1 MFQGYRVLNSH
12 LNPTTNRQEYNKNG
26 KNRLQQ
32 FTDGHGIWDS
42 RLQQNVNYRDSPV
55 KGGKKKSCHHSWNCI
70 VYKFR
75 YNKSPALN
83 AEQEEGLRMRIGK
96 RGWEERGDGHTNI
109 AHENLKLPA
118 PPKKI
123 EIKIKTSSPFEHPFK
138 FSFWTWPRN
147 PLVSVKNNEMPH
159 ERINSKCNPKHNSQ
173 TTWEQSFQVPSKIS
187 KALLKTILQTAWS
200 LYTTR
205 VKFFQVMVST
215 WAIQSIFMQGRKMIT
230 IKMADIS
237 LRANHLICIAR
248 WALAA
253 ASVDSNRRY
262 TKPALLLHDRL
273 VIWRY

>member
-1 MFQGYRVLNSH
+1 MR
-12 LNPTTNRQEYNKNG
+12 NR
-26 KNRLQQ
+26 
-32 FTDGHGIWDS
+32 
-42 RLQQNVNYRDSPV
+42 
-55 KGGKKKSCHHSWNCI
+55 
-70 VYKFR
+70 
-75 YNKSPALN
+75 
-83 AEQEEGLRMRIGK
+83 K

-147 PLVSVKNNEMPH
+147 PLVSVKKNEMPR
-159 ERINSKCNPKHNSQ
+159 EKINSKCNPKHNSQ